1 MTHPA
6 TGGVV
11 KWLHSTGRHVRK
23 PRVADIFISYAR
35 EDVVRAH
42 ALAEAFVALGWSVW
56 WDDSIRAGAP
66 FDEVIDQ
73 QLDAASCVI
82 VVWSTASVGSSWVR
96 AEASAAE
103 EQGKLVPGSF
113 EHDLRL
119 PVRFRQLRVGHL
131 TSTDL
136 WEPANDTLQLL
147 ADIAVLTGK
156 HPSGVDQASLQPRI
170 RQRSSGANLV
180 TVGNWRITL
189 HFLAARAIYDLTF
202 HPNSTVT
209 GKAKWTISRAN
220 LAGRWLFDPA
230 EQVLHLELSG
240 GLQQG
245 TRAIPVKIIRW
256 RTADVADCKF
266 DHRRARL
273 ERITP
278 YRR

>member
-11 KWLHSTGRHVRK
+11 KWLRSTGRHVRK

-35 EDVVRAH
+35 EDVVRAQ
-42 ALAEAFVALGWSVW
+42 ALAAAFVALGWSVW

-73 QLDAASCVI
+73 QLDAASCVV

-103 EQGKLVPGSF
+103 EQGKLVPVSF

-156 HPSGVDQASLQPRI
+156 QPSGVDQGSLQPRI

-180 TVGNWRITL
+180 TVGA
-189 HFLAARAIYDLTF
+189 LAHHAALPCR
-202 HPNSTVT
+202 P
-209 GKAKWTISRAN
+209 G
-220 LAGRWLFDPA
+220 
-230 EQVLHLELSG
+230 HL
-240 GLQQG
+240 
-245 TRAIPVKIIRW
+245 
-256 RTADVADCKF
+256 
-266 DHRRARL
+266 
-273 ERITP
+273 
-278 YRR
+278 